1 MPRLP
6 SSYRMYRTCGRW
18 RAAVPSGPPRA
29 PESIPVEHGYT
40 NSTVGDGA
48 LVVKCYQGPEA
59 AFRLGTESRYLRRLR
74 GRLPVPRVHQI
85 TSTSLT
91 TAYVSGAHGQDLL
104 DDGRAVEVLTECGR
118 LLARIHRLG
127 IVHGDYGPQNL
138 LLDPD
143 TYETAAILDW
153 EWAHPGRPVEDLAWC
168 EWIVRSH
175 HPEHAPLLGHFF
187 RAYGEAYGEPLPAW
201 PERHA
206 AMLARCRDLLD
217 FCGRWEPG
225 GQGEKLWRDR
235 LDTTASWAAATP

>member
-1 MPRLP
+1 M
-6 SSYRMYRTCGRW
+6 
-18 RAAVPSGPPRA
+18 
-29 PESIPVEHGYT
+29 EHGYT

-85 TSTSLT
+85 TATSLT
-91 TAYVSGAHGQDLL
+91 TRFVAGAHGQDLL
-104 DDGRAVEVLTECGR
+104 DEGRAAEVLAECGR
-118 LLARIHRLG
+118 VLARIHRLG

-138 LLDPD
+138 LFDPA
-143 TYETAAILDW
+143 TFETTAILDW

-175 HPEHAPLLGHFF
+175 HPEHVPLLPRFF
-187 RAYGEAYGEPLPAW
+187 DAYGGPVPSWA
-201 PERHA
+201 ERQA
-206 AMLARCRDLLD
+206 SMVARCRDLLE

-225 GQGEKLWRDR
+225 GGGEKLWRER
-235 LDTTASWAAATP
+235 LDLTAAWSA